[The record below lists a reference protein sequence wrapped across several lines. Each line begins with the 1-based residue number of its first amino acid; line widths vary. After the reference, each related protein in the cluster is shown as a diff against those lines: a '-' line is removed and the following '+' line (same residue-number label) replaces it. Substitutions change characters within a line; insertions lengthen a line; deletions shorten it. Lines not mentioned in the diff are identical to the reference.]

1 MECVPDSKPVTANI
15 WATQQTPSNLETQ
28 KCPELITQEN
38 LYTTSNDRFV
48 TGEGKF
54 FLEKFFFY
62 F

>member
-15 WATQQTPSNLETQ
+15 WATPQTPSNLDTQ
-28 KCPELITQEN
+28 KCPKLITQEN
-38 LYTTSNDRFV
+38 MYTSNNDRFV

-54 FLEKFFFY
+54 FLEKFFY